1 MNYMQFKEEVIKNI
15 KGYLPEKYCEW
26 ELKTEMVY
34 KVNEPLEALM
44 IFPRGE
50 KGASTMLYLYR
61 FYKYYQSGQPFDSVL
76 RMIALEYL
84 NGLAH
89 VDEMSSFVDEG
100 EKKENIIYELINT
113 EKNAELLARV
123 PHRHF
128 LNLSVIYRIMV
139 DLPDGTFNSAVITNN
154 LAQNMRLCEEELYKI
169 ASENTKYRME
179 LRISGIPDILYML
192 TNHKKTMGASVIL
205 YPGVLENMAEGF
217 QSDIYVLPS
226 SIHEVMLVRD
236 MGQKVDDLKET
247 VLRVNGR
254 FVDRDEYLSDSVYI
268 YRREEGKLDIAE
280 E

>member
-1 MNYMQFKEEVIKNI
+1 
-15 KGYLPEKYCEW
+15 
-26 ELKTEMVY
+26 
-34 KVNEPLEALM
+34 
-44 IFPRGE
+44 
-50 KGASTMLYLYR
+50 
-61 FYKYYQSGQPFDSVL
+61 
-76 RMIALEYL
+76 
-84 NGLAH
+84 
-89 VDEMSSFVDEG
+89 
-100 EKKENIIYELINT
+100 
-113 EKNAELLARV
+113 
-123 PHRHF
+123 
-128 LNLSVIYRIMV
+128 
-139 DLPDGTFNSAVITNN
+139 
-154 LAQNMRLCEEELYKI
+154 MRLCEEELYKI

-205 YPGVLENMAEGF
+205 YPGVLESMAEGF